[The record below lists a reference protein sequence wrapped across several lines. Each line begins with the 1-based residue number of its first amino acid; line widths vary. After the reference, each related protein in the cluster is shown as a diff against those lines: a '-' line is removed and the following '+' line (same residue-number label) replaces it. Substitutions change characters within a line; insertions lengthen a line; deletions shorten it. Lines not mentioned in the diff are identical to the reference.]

1 MLCWG
6 AGGAS
11 EPIPC
16 SQLVENLSLEPTW
29 RTAAVCW
36 SRMCCAACLEQVL
49 PEPGG
54 NLVGSAGW
62 SRHWDRG
69 MSRAVF
75 ASSIS
80 VLCEGTVQLQR
91 VTSQDT

>member
-54 NLVGSAGW
+54 ICWVVTALGQGDEQGCVCLQY
-62 SRHWDRG
+62 
-69 MSRAVF
+69 
-75 ASSIS
+75 
-80 VLCEGTVQLQR
+80 LCSL
-91 VTSQDT
+91 